1 MDVQTT
7 LQTMLEAFTDPML
20 KVQALIT
27 IIQEYGYDPDL
38 RSVVNN
44 SDAYA
49 NVRQNALVLIGTIV
63 PDITFTSS
71 TDAENL
77 KNQISYIFDAENYC
91 ITDRQL
97 FLYFNELQAAI
108 QTVISENGYGLP
120 ELITY
125 ETKVSLPAALI
136 SQKLYQSGEYDDDI
150 VLRNNANV
158 KHPLFMPLTLEVLS
172 GISDGN

>member
-71 TDAENL
+71 TDAENRGGPV
-77 KNQISYIFDAENYC
+77 C
-91 ITDRQL
+91 
-97 FLYFNELQAAI
+97 
-108 QTVISENGYGLP
+108 
-120 ELITY
+120 
-125 ETKVSLPAALI
+125 
-136 SQKLYQSGEYDDDI
+136 
-150 VLRNNANV
+150 
-158 KHPLFMPLTLEVLS
+158 
-172 GISDGN
+172 SDSFWV

>member
-27 IIQEYGYDPDL
+27 IIQEYGYNSDL
-38 RSVVNN
+38 RTVVNN
-44 SDAYA
+44 SVEYG

-77 KNQISYIFDAENYC
+77 KNQLSYIFDAENYC
-91 ITDRQL
+91 VSDKGL
-97 FLYFNELQAAI
+97 FSYLNQLQAAI

-120 ELITY
+120 ELVTY

-136 SQKLYQSGEYDDDI
+136 SQNLPKWLI
-150 VLRNNANV
+150 
-158 KHPLFMPLTLEVLS
+158 
-172 GISDGN
+172 